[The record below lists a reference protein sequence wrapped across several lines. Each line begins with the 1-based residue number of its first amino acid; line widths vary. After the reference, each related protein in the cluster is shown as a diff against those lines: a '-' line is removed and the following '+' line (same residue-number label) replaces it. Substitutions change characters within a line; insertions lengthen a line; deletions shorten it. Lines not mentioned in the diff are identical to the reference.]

1 MTNQAKL
8 FQHIFKDVIFLFYR
22 DNANNT
28 VTKPQ
33 YPNRK
38 SEEHCGFQNAEKLGK
53 RIISR
58 TSEH

>member
-38 SEEHCGFQNAEKLGK
+38 SEEHCGFPEC
-53 RIISR
+53 
-58 TSEH
+58 